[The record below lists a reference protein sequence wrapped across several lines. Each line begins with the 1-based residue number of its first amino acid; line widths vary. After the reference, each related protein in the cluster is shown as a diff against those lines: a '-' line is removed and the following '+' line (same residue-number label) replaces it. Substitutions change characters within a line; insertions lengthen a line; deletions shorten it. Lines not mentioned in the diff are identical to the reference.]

1 MRGSYQDIG
10 TKIMNDEDHKKAAAA
25 LACGLLSPVF
35 DWSPEQRVAALEEA
49 EPDNVIW
56 LEQYR
61 LH

>member
-1 MRGSYQDIG
+1 MS
-10 TKIMNDEDHKKAAAA
+10 DEDYKKASAAI
-25 LACGLLSPVF
+25 ACGILSPVF
-35 DWSPEQRVAALEEA
+35 DWSPEQRAAALEEA